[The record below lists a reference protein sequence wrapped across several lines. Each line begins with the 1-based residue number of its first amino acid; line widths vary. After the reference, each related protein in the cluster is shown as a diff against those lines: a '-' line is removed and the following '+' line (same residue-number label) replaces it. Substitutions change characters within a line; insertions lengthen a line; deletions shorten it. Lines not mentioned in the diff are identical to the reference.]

1 MAAPEAAC
9 GAGPAGEEGA
19 EDGCARPAPGRPGL
33 RGRYEPLQARAG
45 FPGKGEERGVIRGG
59 PPPAYPSEP
68 WRQGLRVLLP
78 GTWLEGAPPEAWRV
92 DSARRCP
99 LLAGKLSLYLL
110 AQPGALET
118 LGGGGGGW
126 GSGHVVF
133 QSSQPGGGGLQPI
146 CFIHSF
152 NTNLRNAPLCTK
164 RSARRWGY
172 LDDLKK
178 LILLP

>member
-1 MAAPEAAC
+1 MSRDRSSVSHRDGAGRRDALVAAPEAAC

-45 FPGKGEERGVIRGG
+45 FPRKGEGRGVIRSG

-92 DSARRCP
+92 DTARRCP
-99 LLAGKLSLYLL
+99 LLAGKLSTSSRSREPQRPWE
-110 AQPGALET
+110 AGVGV
-118 LGGGGGGW
+118 GG
-126 GSGHVVF
+126 VA
-133 QSSQPGGGGLQPI
+133 
-146 CFIHSF
+146 
-152 NTNLRNAPLCTK
+152 T
-164 RSARRWGY
+164 
-172 LDDLKK
+172 
-178 LILLP
+178 